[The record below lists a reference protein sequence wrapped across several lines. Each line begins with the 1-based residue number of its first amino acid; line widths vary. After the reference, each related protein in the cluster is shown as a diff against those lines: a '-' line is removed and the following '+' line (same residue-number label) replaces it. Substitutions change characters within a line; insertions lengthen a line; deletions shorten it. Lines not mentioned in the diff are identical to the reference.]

1 MSLPDLGQLLGKAQQ
16 MQAKLAELKRDL
28 ARRRYEGS
36 AGGGMVVAVATG
48 ELRVLEVTIEPKLV
62 ESGDRDMIQ
71 DLCAAA
77 VNAALAN
84 AQQGAQ
90 EEMQRLT
97 SSLGLPDLASL
108 GPLNPFGTGGA

>member
-1 MSLPDLGQLLGKAQQ
+1 
-16 MQAKLAELKRDL
+16 MQGKLAEVQREL
-28 ARRRYEGS
+28 ATRRFEGS
-36 AGGGMVVAVATG
+36 AGGGMVTAVVSG
-48 ELRVLEVTIEPKLV
+48 ELRVLEVKIEPGLV
-62 ESGDRDMIQ
+62 EGGDRAMIQ

-97 SSLGLPDLASL
+97 GSLGIPGGL
-108 GPLNPFGTGGA
+108 GGLFGGS

>member
-1 MSLPDLGQLLGKAQQ
+1 MSPPDLADILSKAQE
-16 MQAKLAELKRDL
+16 MQGRLAEIQREL
-28 ARRRYEGS
+28 ATRRFEGS
-36 AGGGMVVAVATG
+36 AGGGMVTAVVSG
-48 ELRVLEVTIEPKLV
+48 ELRVLSVEVEPGLV
-62 ESGDRDMIQ
+62 TGGDREMIQ

-97 SSLGLPDLASL
+97 GGLGIPGL
-108 GPLNPFGTGGA
+108 GGLGGFGTGGG

>member
-1 MSLPDLGQLLGKAQQ
+1 MSLPDLGKLLGQAQQ
-16 MQAKLAELKRDL
+16 IQAKLALLKRDL
-28 ARRRYEGS
+28 AARRYEGT
-36 AGGGMVVAVATG
+36 AGGGMVVAVVTG
-48 ELRVLEVTIEPKLV
+48 ELRVLEVKIERPLI

-90 EEMQRLT
+90 AEMQRLT
-97 SSLGLPDLASL
+97 SSLGLPDLSSL
-108 GPLNPFGTGGA
+108 GSLNPFGAGGA